1 MIRGLMVCWSYG
13 LLVLCSVGL
22 IMGCTKWDVGIFSD
36 WNPIGNCGLY
46 STHYKLEIVAYIQP
60 VMEIVA
66 YIQPITNWKLWL
78 IFNPLQIGN
87 CGFPSGYEWSAP
99 TSPYAHISMGSQPP
113 GWDHTFVRYKTKI
126 TFKLM

>member
-46 STHYKLEIVAYIQP
+46 STHYKLEIVASLL
-60 VMEIVA
+60 VMNG
-66 YIQPITNWKLWL
+66 QLPLPPTPISQWDLNHRDG
-78 IFNPLQIGN
+78 II
-87 CGFPSGYEWSAP
+87 PS
-99 TSPYAHISMGSQPP
+99 
-113 GWDHTFVRYKTKI
+113 
-126 TFKLM
+126 